1 MLSFG
6 FNTNSSNSTKV
17 DFYKNI
23 VQLIFQKNLNKI
35 KILINSE
42 KLTKDDFKLLL
53 DDYGNT
59 LLHLAVDV
67 KYLEAIKYF
76 LEIGIDH
83 NQKNKIDKSSW
94 TNAIISHDEKIIN
107 IFINHLKIVNNN
119 EIDLLKKKH
128 SDISKKF
135 VFITNENNEL
145 KIVNNNEIDL
155 LKKKHSDISEK
166 FVSITNENNELKIRN
181 KRLRENNDDLKVD
194 NNYLILENKKLKT
207 ENNDLA
213 NEKNNINMIKI
224 KNEKLTIENNNLITE
239 NNKLKID
246 KSNLI
251 EITKTLKQLQ
261 KKN

>member
-128 SDISKKF
+128 SDIS
-135 VFITNENNEL
+135 
-145 KIVNNNEIDL
+145 
-155 LKKKHSDISEK
+155 EK